1 MPAPSKDLIDELRA
15 EAARM
20 AGLVQQS
27 VADAAD
33 AIVSGDERLARSLIA
48 ADDRIDS
55 AEVRIEK
62 KAIDLLSLHQP
73 AAGEFRLVLMVIKV
87 NNELERI
94 ADCATNIAERVG
106 PLKAE
111 LEATGE
117 SYALPAELV
126 ELARSV
132 VELVRQTVR
141 TFNFPDM
148 ELAETVIKAD
158 DRVDAL
164 YAGIVQQSLSDM
176 RRDVAHINRD
186 LAHVMIAKNLERIG
200 DHCTNIAEDVVYLM
214 SGQIVRHRN
223 AV

>member
-1 MPAPSKDLIDELRA
+1 MAACQTLANKRTAEPGLDALERQYGASKALAKAHASDAGTLVILSCENCMPAHSKDLIDQLRA

-33 AIVSGDERLARSLIA
+33 AIVRGDERLAQSLIA

-55 AEVRIEK
+55 AEVHIEK

-111 LEATGE
+111 LEASGDA
-117 SYALPAELV
+117 YLLPPELV

-148 ELAETVIKAD
+148 ESAEAVM
-158 DRVDAL
+158 AL
-164 YAGIVQQSLSDM
+164 YPSGL
-176 RRDVAHINRD
+176 NW
-186 LAHVMIAKNLERIG
+186 
-200 DHCTNIAEDVVYLM
+200 AE
-214 SGQIVRHRN
+214 
-223 AV
+223 

>member
-33 AIVSGDERLARSLIA
+33 AIVSGDERLAQSLIA

-55 AEVRIEK
+55 AEVHIEK

-106 PLKAE
+106 PLRSE
-111 LEATGE
+111 LEGSGE
-117 SYALPAELV
+117 SYALPPELV

-148 ELAETVIKAD
+148 ESAEAVIKAD

-176 RRDVAHINRD
+176 RREAAHINRD

-200 DHCTNIAEDVVYLM
+200 DHCTNIAEDVVYLK